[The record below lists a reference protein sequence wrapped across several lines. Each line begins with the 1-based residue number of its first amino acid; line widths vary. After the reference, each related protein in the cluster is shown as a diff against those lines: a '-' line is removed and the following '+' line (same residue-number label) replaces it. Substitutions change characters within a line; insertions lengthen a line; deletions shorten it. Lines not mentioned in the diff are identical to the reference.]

1 MIFFIQQGFP
11 LAIFFYRA
19 NPCRIFSNSSAVKS
33 SFFSLTDLAKAPN
46 IFSGSMDF
54 SINEGMYLWKISRFS
69 SEFNNNLLPKIK
81 DDKER

>member
-33 SFFSLTDLAKAPN
+33 PFFSLTDLAKAPN
-46 IFSGSMDF
+46 IFSGSMAF
-54 SINEGMYLWKISRFS
+54 LTSEGMYLRKTCRFS

-81 DDKER
+81 DDNER